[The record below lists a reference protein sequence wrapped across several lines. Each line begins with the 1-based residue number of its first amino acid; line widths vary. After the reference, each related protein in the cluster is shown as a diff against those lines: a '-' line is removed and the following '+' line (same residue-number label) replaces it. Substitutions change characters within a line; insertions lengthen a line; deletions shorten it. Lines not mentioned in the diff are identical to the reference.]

1 MPGSTQGNRMLL
13 EIDIIQLKENFKSER
28 SHNLFKTV
36 RNLGKS
42 QEKSNPYM

>member
-13 EIDIIQLKENFKSER
+13 EIDIIQLKDNFKSDR

-36 RNLGKS
+36 RNLGKNS
-42 QEKSNPYM
+42 RKK